1 MKPIARLVTRMQ
13 GPGDGLIIGA
23 TLEGQ
28 SFFEPNT
35 VYEIAEVL
43 GIPTI
48 RKVGKACGLAERE
61 ITDCMVD
68 KNLWFG
74 KLFSWA
80 HSIEEILSARRWK
93 LFLTRD
99 EFDERTVKPS
109 LCQSTGDV
117 CERACSKGKCNLLED

>member
-23 TLEGQ
+23 ALEGQ

-35 VYEIAEVL
+35 VYEIVDVL

-48 RKVGKACGLAERE
+48 RKVGKSCGLDELEKTAGL
-61 ITDCMVD
+61 VD

-74 KLFSWA
+74 KFFSWA
-80 HSIEEILSARRWK
+80 HSIGDILAAKRGK

-99 EFDERTVKPS
+99 EFDALTIQPN
-109 LCQSTGDV
+109 LCASTGGV
-117 CERACSKGKCNLLED
+117 CERACSKGKCKLLED